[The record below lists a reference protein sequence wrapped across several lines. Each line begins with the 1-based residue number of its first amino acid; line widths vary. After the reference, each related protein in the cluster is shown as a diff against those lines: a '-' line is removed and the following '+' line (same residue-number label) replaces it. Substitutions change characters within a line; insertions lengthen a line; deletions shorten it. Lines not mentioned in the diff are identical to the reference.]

1 MTKPEDRIVE
11 SYSLLVSGVLSLN
24 RGAEEYVFHVGE
36 PAVTCFIIKSFCDFL
51 CTLPELF

>member
-51 CTLPELF
+51 CTLPVLF